1 MRSYFELMEEF
12 EMTPRQ
18 KIEAAENEKR
28 AEDMKRIMNSPSYIY
43 DSTNYCVEHP
53 KDESK

>member
-1 MRSYFELMEEF
+1 MMEEF

-28 AEDMKRIMNSPSYIY
+28 AADMKRIMNHPSYIY
-43 DSTNYCVEHP
+43 DSTNYCVAHP